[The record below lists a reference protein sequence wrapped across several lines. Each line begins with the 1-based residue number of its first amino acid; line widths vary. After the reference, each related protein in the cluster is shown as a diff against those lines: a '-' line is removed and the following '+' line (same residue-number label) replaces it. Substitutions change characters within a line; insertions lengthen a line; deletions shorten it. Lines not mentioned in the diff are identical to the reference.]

1 MSGQGVIISAEG
13 TQGASGVNVHARE
26 VSRLPGVRDSA
37 LILKRRKYLVC
48 GCREENPGGAER
60 KWFL

>member
-1 MSGQGVIISAEG
+1 MEG
-13 TQGASGVNVHARE
+13 TQGARGPSGVNVHARE